1 VKAHGGYVD
10 VCSKKGEGSTF
21 SIFLPA
27 SEKRVPNLIN
37 YADHLTK
44 GVETV
49 LLVDDE
55 EAVRHIGQEMLKA
68 MGYHVLTASD
78 GKEAIGIYGEHRDD
92 ISIVLL
98 DMVMPRM
105 GGAETYDNLKH
116 MNSDV
121 KVLLLSGYSV
131 DGQATEILDRGCDGF
146 IQKPFDMKELSGK
159 MRQILDKK

>member
-1 VKAHGGYVD
+1 
-10 VCSKKGEGSTF
+10 
-21 SIFLPA
+21 
-27 SEKRVPNLIN
+27 
-37 YADHLTK
+37 
-44 GVETV
+44 
-49 LLVDDE
+49 
-55 EAVRHIGQEMLKA
+55 MLKA
-68 MGYHVLTASD
+68 MGYQVLTASD
-78 GKEAIGIYGEHRDD
+78 GKEAIGIYEEHRDD

-105 GGAETYDNLKH
+105 GGAETYDNLKR